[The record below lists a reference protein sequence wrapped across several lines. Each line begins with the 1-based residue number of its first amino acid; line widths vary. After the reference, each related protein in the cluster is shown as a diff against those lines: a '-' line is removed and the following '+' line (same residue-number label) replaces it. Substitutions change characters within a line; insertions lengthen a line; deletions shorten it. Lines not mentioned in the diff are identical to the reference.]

1 MKTRPFKNP
10 LAFFRHQQPGV
21 GELSELL
28 NLFPNP
34 AVVLDTHIG
43 NIIASNT
50 RALRFT
56 AYTRSELEQL
66 PFDQIFTDL
75 NFSDPVIPL
84 EEPQPFNIKLRSG
97 NIEPIVIDHQ
107 ALDPEHR
114 WVAVIFEPLAKF
126 QKRDRSLRR
135 QRNHMTVLRKMASA
149 LQLSNPEK
157 INESFLEAGHILT
170 GAASLALYRVDSS
183 GPLLTRVCQFGEE
196 ISLPESVAASDLGRS
211 STPQLWAKGKRIR
224 SGLQRIAR
232 ALDLSYLA
240 TAGIGDENALAGV
253 IIAADKSGLAD
264 DNLLEILEVLSSLLG
279 NIFQH
284 DVLTSQLRKINLNQ
298 AGQLKITETIR
309 DNVQDGVILLTPAL
323 IISAMNPAAELI
335 LGYATEEVRGQ
346 AVDTVLIGADNLG
359 SALKLGLEGIGTPSL
374 GSSSLHRRDGRAFPA
389 EIQINPVMQD
399 QQVTSLIVLLRD
411 QSEHYQIK
419 LRTQQ
424 LEQRALL
431 GEVTAIFA
439 HEVRNPINNIGIA
452 LQLMEM
458 NFAAND
464 PNLELV
470 SRMKQDTD
478 RLLHLMDSVLSFS
491 RSADRKLEPVN
502 LVVFLQRLVYRW
514 QPRMA
519 RANVRTE
526 LHVPDDIPMIRGNE
540 QSLEQVFTNLFNNA
554 LRAMSDSGG
563 TLSIRVTRGGH
574 NGGQKMLKI
583 DVSDTGIGI
592 PPENLESIFTP
603 FFTTDPQG
611 TGLGL
616 AITQRII
623 LAHKGNISVD
633 SFPGGGTVFKIEI
646 PTLPGTGSLEGL
658 LD

>member
-1 MKTRPFKNP
+1 
-10 LAFFRHQQPGV
+10 
-21 GELSELL
+21 LL
-28 NLFPNP
+28 NLFSNP
-34 AVVLDTHIG
+34 AVILDTDAG

-50 RALRFT
+50 RALRLT
-56 AYTRSELEQL
+56 AYTRSELEQI
-66 PFDQIFTDL
+66 PYRQIFTDL
-75 NFSDPVIPL
+75 DLSVPATPL
-84 EEPQPFNIKLRSG
+84 DELRAFNICIRSG
-97 NIEPIVIDHQ
+97 NIEPIVIEHLS
-107 ALDPEHR
+107 LDSEHR
-114 WVAVIFEPLAKF
+114 WVAIIFEPLAKF
-126 QKRDRSLRR
+126 QKRDRSQRR
-135 QRNHMTVLRKMASA
+135 QRQHMLVLKKMAAA
-149 LQLSNPEK
+149 LQLSSPEK

-170 GAASLALYRVDSS
+170 GAASLSLYRVDSG
-183 GPLLTRVCQFGEE
+183 GPLLTRVCHLGEE
-196 ISLPESVAASDLGRS
+196 IALPETLAASDLGRTS
-211 STPQLWAKGKRIR
+211 APQLWTKGRRIR

-232 ALDLSYLA
+232 AMDLGYLA
-240 TAGIGDENALAGV
+240 TAGIGDENALSGLL
-253 IIAADKSGLAD
+253 IAADEGGLPD

-284 DVLTSQLRKINLNQ
+284 DVLTAQLRKINLDQDN
-298 AGQLKITETIR
+298 QLKITEAIR
-309 DNVQDGVILLTPAL
+309 DNVQDGVILLNSELT
-323 IISAMNPAAELI
+323 ISTMNPAAELI

-346 AVDTVLIGADNLG
+346 SIDTVLIGADNLG
-359 SALKLGLEGIGTPSL
+359 TALKLGLEGISTPSL
-374 GSSSLHRRDGRAFPA
+374 GNSSLHRRDGRAFPA
-389 EIQINPVMQD
+389 EIQITPVSQD
-399 QQVTSLIVLLRD
+399 EQVTSLIILLRD

-439 HEVRNPINNIGIA
+439 HEVRNPLNNISIA

-458 NFAAND
+458 NFTADD
-464 PNLELV
+464 PNMELV
-470 SRMKQDTD
+470 NRMKQDTE

-502 LVVFLQRLVYRW
+502 LNVFLQRLMYRW

-526 LHVPDDIPMIRGNE
+526 LHIPEDIPMIRGNE
-540 QSLEQVFTNLFNNA
+540 QSLEQVFTNLFSNA
-554 LRAMSDSGG
+554 LRAMSETGG
-563 TLSIRVTRGGH
+563 TLSVRVTRGTQD
-574 NGGQKMLKI
+574 GGQKILKI
-583 DVSDTGIGI
+583 EVSDTGIGI

-623 LAHKGNISVD
+623 LAHKGKITVD

-646 PTLPGTGSLEGL
+646 PALPGTGSLEGL